1 MARVKPG
8 QLDGGGLRALQPKPT
23 GDLGKT
29 ESPVDGSGSH
39 RLCGELKEA
48 KRVKPSRNR
57 ESNQEVGFTNQFT
70 RGGPGKTEPPS
81 PESETGS
88 QSFTRQSKRG
98 RHGQTESP
106 SFFCPCPLQLSRR
119 LARASKGRLPLRPAA
134 FLQPIH
140 HPRFIGLFSTAYVVH
155 NSFERLAPV
164 APGFFQIVLDKAST
178 DLLLFSCKE
187 VRLES

>member
-1 MARVKPG
+1 VRWEALIPGTEKPALGEQNSEAPGAQMARVKPS

-70 RGGPGKTEPPS
+70 RGGLGKTEPPS
-81 PESETGS
+81 PKPETGS
-88 QSFTRQSKRG
+88 QSFTAFAAAGLIEEFTGFEDWSESRKGFTASVIFLRIGKLVGGTNQFG
-98 RHGQTESP
+98 R
-106 SFFCPCPLQLSRR
+106 R
-119 LARASKGRLPLRPAA
+119 
-134 FLQPIH
+134 
-140 HPRFIGLFSTAYVVH
+140 
-155 NSFERLAPV
+155 
-164 APGFFQIVLDKAST
+164 D
-178 DLLLFSCKE
+178 
-187 VRLES
+187 

>member
-1 MARVKPG
+1 MARVKPS

-70 RGGPGKTEPPS
+70 RGGLGKTEPPS
-81 PESETGS
+81 PNPETGS

-106 SFFCPCPLQLSRR
+106 SFFLPCTRTGAIRETHLYE
-119 LARASKGRLPLRPAA
+119 LAHRLPEHPGV
-134 FLQPIH
+134 QIH
-140 HPRFIGLFSTAYVVH
+140 VALAGRRTHQRHIV
-155 NSFERLAPV
+155 ERR
-164 APGFFQIVLDKAST
+164 Q
-178 DLLLFSCKE
+178 
-187 VRLES
+187 

>member
-1 MARVKPG
+1 MARVKPS

-70 RGGPGKTEPPS
+70 RGGLGKTEPPS
-81 PESETGS
+81 PKPETGS
-88 QSFTRQSKRG
+88 QSFTR
-98 RHGQTESP
+98 P
-106 SFFCPCPLQLSRR
+106 SF
-119 LARASKGRLPLRPAA
+119 A
-134 FLQPIH
+134 I
-140 HPRFIGLFSTAYVVH
+140 
-155 NSFERLAPV
+155 
-164 APGFFQIVLDKAST
+164 
-178 DLLLFSCKE
+178 
-187 VRLES
+187 